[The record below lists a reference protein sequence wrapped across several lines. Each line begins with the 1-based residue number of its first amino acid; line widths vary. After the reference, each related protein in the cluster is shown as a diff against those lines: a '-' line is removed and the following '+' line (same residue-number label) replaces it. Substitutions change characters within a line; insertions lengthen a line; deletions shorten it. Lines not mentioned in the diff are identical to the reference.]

1 MNITA
6 EVSFS
11 GHRHSRNCP
20 ARSLPVMC
28 LIQLLVVYV
37 RLKRVI
43 LVPSEKDDFFFLCF
57 PGFLLLYG
65 ALDNCDEISLSL
77 ALPLPHRSGGLVCTV
92 LQSADS

>member
-43 LVPSEKDDFFFLCF
+43 LVPSEKDDFFSMFFGFFVIVWCF
-57 PGFLLLYG
+57 G
-65 ALDNCDEISLSL
+65 
-77 ALPLPHRSGGLVCTV
+77 
-92 LQSADS
+92 